1 MDVVLKARHVYT
13 PFFESNFMK
22 SKILVL
28 IAAVVGSAAFAQSK
42 SADSSSYAEV
52 GAVMTNYNIVG
63 YSFSAANSYGLRV
76 GQNLSDNFAVEAVY
90 SSGMSDSTYSS
101 TSTGALT
108 FRNRGSYG
116 LYLKPKAKIND
127 GLDVFGR
134 VGYFRLNGTL
144 ASSST
149 SADTTDD
156 AFSYGLGVSYKISK
170 TVYTSLDYTSFYN
183 KESTNIN
190 GFGLSVG
197 FNF

>member
-1 MDVVLKARHVYT
+1 
-13 PFFESNFMK
+13 MK
-22 SKILVL
+22 SKIVVL
-28 IAAVVGSAAFAQSK
+28 IAALVGSGAFAQSK
-42 SADSSSYAEV
+42 SADWSSYAEL
-52 GAVMTNYNIVG
+52 GANMNNYNIVG
-63 YSFSAANSYGLRV
+63 YSFSSANSFGLRL
-76 GQNLSDNFAVEAVY
+76 GQNLSKDFAVEAIY

-127 GLDVFGR
+127 DLEVFGR
-134 VGYFRLNGTL
+134 AGYFRINSTL
-144 ASSST
+144 KSSST
-149 SADTTDD
+149 SEDNTDD
-156 AFSYGLGVSYKISK
+156 AFSYGLGAAYKISK

-190 GFGLSVG
+190 GLGLSVG

>member
-1 MDVVLKARHVYT
+1 
-13 PFFESNFMK
+13 MK
-22 SKILVL
+22 SKIVAL
-28 IAAVVGSAAFAQSK
+28 IAALVGSGAFAQSK
-42 SADSSSYAEV
+42 SADSLSYAEL
-52 GAVMTNYNIVG
+52 GANMTNYNIVG
-63 YSFSAANSYGLRV
+63 YSFSSANSFALRL
-76 GQNLSDNFAVEAVY
+76 GQNLSKDFAVEAIY

-127 GLDVFGR
+127 DLEVFGR
-134 VGYFRLNGTL
+134 AGYFRSNGTL
-144 ASSST
+144 KSSST

-156 AFSYGLGVSYKISK
+156 AFSYGLGAAYKVSK
-170 TVYTSLDYTSFYN
+170 TVYISLDYTSFYN

-190 GFGLSVG
+190 GLGLSVG